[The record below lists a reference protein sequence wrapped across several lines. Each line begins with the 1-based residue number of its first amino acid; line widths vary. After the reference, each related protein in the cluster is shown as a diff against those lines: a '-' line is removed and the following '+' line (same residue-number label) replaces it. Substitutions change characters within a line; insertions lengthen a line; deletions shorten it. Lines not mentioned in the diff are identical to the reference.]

1 MRSAFDFAPYRR
13 STVGFDRLFDM
24 LENSCGRQ
32 TQENYPPFDLIKLG
46 DNDYRIELAVAGFK
60 PDEIDI
66 TAQQNVLI
74 VSGRKYEDSEEQGDD
89 YIYRGIA
96 TRSFER
102 RFALAD
108 HIQVKGADL
117 KDGLLA
123 IELVREI
130 PEAMKPRKI
139 DIGGSQERSAI
150 GGGKSPPPSRRSTP
164 KPSTPETLPAPQM
177 NSPGETRLLG
187 AFLSGEALRPREQ
200 CGDAPGVELG
210 AQLAVG
216 TQGHRPHPR
225 LVVDHVRSHRR
236 HHSRVAATSSRPS
249 KLMKASARLSSS
261 SSSSLHAL
269 GTDRKLPHSSSGRGA
284 TWPTKS
290 GKSGFIS

>member
-1 MRSAFDFAPYRR
+1 MRSAFDFAPFRR

-24 LENSCGRQ
+24 LENSNAAQG
-32 TQENYPPFDLIKLG
+32 QENYPPFDLIRLS

-66 TAQQNVLI
+66 TAQQNVLL
-74 VSGRKYEDSEEQGDD
+74 VTGRKKEEGGEKDNN

-108 HIQVKGADL
+108 HIQVKGADM

-139 DIGGSQERSAI
+139 NIGGNAERSAI
-150 GGGKSPPPSRRSTP
+150 G
-164 KPSTPETLPAPQM
+164 
-177 NSPGETRLLG
+177 
-187 AFLSGEALRPREQ
+187 SGEQPASKQ
-200 CGDAPGVELG
+200 TVDAE
-210 AQLAVG
+210 AE
-216 TQGHRPHPR
+216 
-225 LVVDHVRSHRR
+225 
-236 HHSRVAATSSRPS
+236 
-249 KLMKASARLSSS
+249 
-261 SSSSLHAL
+261 HA
-269 GTDRKLPHSSSGRGA
+269 
-284 TWPTKS
+284 
-290 GKSGFIS
+290 

>member
-13 STVGFDRLFDM
+13 STVVFDRLFDM
-24 LENSCGRQ
+24 LENSNTGQ
-32 TQENYPPFDLIKLG
+32 GQENYPPFDLIKLG

-60 PDEIDI
+60 PNEIDI

-74 VSGRKYEDSEEQGDD
+74 VSGKKGEESENRGQD

-108 HIQVKGADL
+108 HIQVRGADL

-139 DIGGSQERSAI
+139 SIGGSETQERSAI
-150 GGGKSPPPSRRSTP
+150 GGGEQPASRHTVD
-164 KPSTPETLPAPQM
+164 A
-177 NSPGETRLLG
+177 
-187 AFLSGEALRPREQ
+187 EAEN
-200 CGDAPGVELG
+200 A
-210 AQLAVG
+210 
-216 TQGHRPHPR
+216 
-225 LVVDHVRSHRR
+225 
-236 HHSRVAATSSRPS
+236 
-249 KLMKASARLSSS
+249 
-261 SSSSLHAL
+261 
-269 GTDRKLPHSSSGRGA
+269 
-284 TWPTKS
+284 
-290 GKSGFIS
+290 